1 MRDQAYDLNEDET
14 RDSLILGGLELI
26 QPKEGYRFSLDAVL
40 LAHFPELTGVERVVD
55 LGTGSGVIPLL
66 LTVRAPQV
74 KIIGVELQAAMVE
87 RARRSVRLNG
97 LQDRIEILH
106 ADIREIDKSLPGGSA
121 ALVLSNP
128 PFWKK
133 GEGHVNRH
141 PEQALARHELQL
153 NLAELV
159 SQGAY
164 LLAPEGKLVII
175 QRAARLEESLEKL
188 RRNHL
193 TPTRLRMVHARLDRQ
208 AGLVLLEAVKSRR
221 GRLTILPPLVI
232 YAQAGI
238 YSPEIQAIYGVK

>member
-1 MRDQAYDLNEDET
+1 MRDQPSGLNADET
-14 RDSLILGGLELI
+14 LDNLILGGLKLI
-26 QPKEGYRFSLDAVL
+26 QPQEGYRFSLDAVL
-40 LAHFPELTGVERVVD
+40 LAHFPELTGVELVVD

-74 KIIGVELQAAMVE
+74 KIIGVELQDGMVD
-87 RARRSVRLNG
+87 RARRSVRING

-106 ADIREIDKSLPGGSA
+106 ADIREIDKSLPGGKA
-121 ALVLSNP
+121 ALVVSNP
-128 PFWKK
+128 PFWRK

-141 PEQALARHELQL
+141 PEQAVARHELQL
-153 NLAELV
+153 NLEELV
-159 SQGAY
+159 SQAAY
-164 LLAPEGKLVII
+164 LLAPEGKLVFI

-188 RRNHL
+188 RRSHL
-193 TPTRLRMVHARLDRQ
+193 IPTRLRMVHARLDRP

-221 GRLTILPPLVI
+221 GRLTILPPLII